1 MLDIDT
7 SDRGSRPLHGV
18 RVLRARTIR
27 LVSAGS
33 AFLLLASGALASQA
47 SAAGLLAN
55 KPCYVNVDPSKGA
68 PMTVG
73 GAGFPGSSTVTLSGG
88 TVFKQALTSP
98 TGTFVLTTPAPE
110 LPTIFPASKSTTL
123 TATAYDVNGN
133 PTSATIAVKSANLA
147 IETQPSKVKNIRKDK
162 VTFTFSGFK
171 PGKNI
176 YGFYARRKIIAKS
189 NFGKA
194 KGACGVQRKRAL
206 LFPGGR
212 PKSDQ
217 YKVTFESQKR
227 YSKRAS
233 PRVTGTLNI
242 FQF

>member
-1 MLDIDT
+1 MLDLDT
-7 SDRGSRPLHGV
+7 ADRGSRPLHET
-18 RVLRARTIR
+18 RILRARTVR
-27 LVSAGS
+27 LVSAGC
-33 AFLLLASGALASQA
+33 ALLLLGSGALASQA

-55 KPCYVNVDPSKGA
+55 KGCYVNSPANKGA
-68 PMTVG
+68 AMTIAG
-73 GAGFPGSSTVTLSGG
+73 SGFPASSQVTLEGG
-88 TVFKQALTSP
+88 TAFAQATTSA
-98 TGTFVLTTPAPE
+98 TGTFVLTTAAPQ
-110 LPTIFPASKSTTL
+110 LPNVFPGSKSTTL
-123 TATAYDVNGN
+123 TATAIDVNGT
-133 PTSATIAVKSANLA
+133 PTTATIAVKSANLA
-147 IETQPSKVKNIRKDK
+147 IGVKPTNVKNIRKDK

-176 YGFYARRKIIAKS
+176 YGFYARRKIVATS

-194 KGACGVQRKRAL
+194 KGACGLQRKRAL

-212 PKSDQ
+212 PRADQ

-227 YSKRAS
+227 YTKRAS